1 MEKLFYSL
9 QNSILLFLIFS
20 ITLFILFIYIIWSLL
35 KSAIARGVED
45 GIYNAVISLEK
56 NGFISD
62 TIAEVEETKKIYNP
76 TIEPSTENLVNKIE

>member
-20 ITLFILFIYIIWSLL
+20 ITLFILFIYIIWSFL

-76 TIEPSTENLVNKIE
+76 TIEPSSENLVNEIE